1 LGIFKSV
8 AMENTMVKKYHRD
21 PGKRVFVNRSLELE
35 KIKFFGFD
43 MDYTLAVYKSPEYEI
58 LGFRLVIER
67 LISIG
72 YSPELLQLK
81 YDNTFPIRGLW
92 FDNLYGNL
100 LKVDAFGNI
109 LVGVHGFE
117 QAIESL
123 YPNKFI
129 QLSEDRVY
137 VLNTLFN
144 VPETYLIACLVNYMD
159 NCPGSSREPS
169 GVKLGDMYMSYKSM
183 YQDVRAAVDW
193 VHYHGDMKRITLN
206 NLEKYVHKDPR
217 LPMLLTSGYFY
228 TDKVM
233 TYLLDSETKSWR
245 SYFDFIVVDA
255 NKPLWFAEGTVFRQV
270 DQGTGTL
277 RIGSHLGPLRP
288 NQIYAGGSSEVFSKL
303 VGARGREV
311 LYLGDHIFGDVLRS
325 KKGRGWRTFL
335 VVPELVQELHVWT
348 ERRGL
353 FTRLQNLDIQ
363 LGAAFK
369 NMDSSSEIR
378 PDIREIRESMRSVT
392 HEMDMAYGMLGSLF
406 RSGSRQT
413 FFASQVER
421 YADLYAHSCCNLLYY
436 PFFYFFRAPSMLMPH
451 ESTVEH
457 EETGPIDFS
466 GLTPIDRGRNV
477 TISES
482 MEGLSV
488 GEPMTTVHHHHPHHH
503 HLQSCAVMN
512 DSESKRFTRAETPT
526 ESTYVHEEEE
536 REEDSCVNNG
546 NFSLVHDATQQSAA
560 AAAAATTTT
569 TMQSQ
574 RMCKHALLVVV
585 AAWEKLHA
593 PIDFHFWNK
602 RRKEKQL
609 AAANNKQWRLRKS
622 MIIKPLSKEAFV
634 LLRYST
640 LFSLLFI
647 TKQQLT
653 ALFAFS
659 WDAFLSP
666 HSVHSVEGTNSP
678 MFGSFKRAK
687 HVRIDFNDSM
697 TNSNSDSIQNDLA
710 RYGINNVSN
719 EECEACKKS
728 IVGQVAIALGKMWH
742 EEHFVCAHC
751 GERLAHRN
759 FYERSGSIYCE
770 HDYHRLF
777 SPRCAYCNTPIKEK
791 CITALDQTWHP
802 EHFYCAKCGRPI
814 GEEIFHEKDGRAF
827 CHKDYFTN
835 FTPTCHGCKR
845 PITGHYITALNLI
858 PRETR
863 KFLKIGHETKVICQ
877 GFTGKQATFHC
888 RQMLDY
894 GTKIVGGVSPTK
906 AGTKHL
912 NLPVFGSVEEAVKET
927 EADATILYVPAQASA
942 DAIHEAIDAKVPLIV
957 VITEGIPQLDMVKVK
972 QKLLKQSDCRLVGPN
987 CPGLIRPNE
996 CKIGI
1001 MPGHIHQPGCV
1012 GIVSRSGTLTYE
1024 AVQQTTDVGL
1034 GQTLCIGI
1042 GGDPFN
1048 GTNFVDC
1055 LDLFLQDPETRGI
1068 ILIGEIG
1075 GNAEE
1080 RAAEY
1085 LKINNTGANAKPVVS
1100 FIAGVTAP
1108 PGRRMGHAGAIIS
1121 GGKGTAAH
1129 KIEALKEAGV
1139 TVVMSPAQMGI
1150 SLARHFDLAHS
1161 NELNDIYF

>member
-1 LGIFKSV
+1 MHMPSEILPQFVCSSADFTAPLKFLSSSLCESIFWKENKHGIFKSV

-217 LPMLLTSGYFY
+217 LPMLLTRMRDNGAKTFLLTNSGYFY

-488 GEPMTTVHHHHPHHH
+488 GEPMTTVHHHHHHHHPHHH

-536 REEDSCVNNG
+536 REEDSC
-546 NFSLVHDATQQSAA
+546 D
-560 AAAAATTTT
+560 
-569 TMQSQ
+569 MSQ
-574 RMCKHALLVVV
+574 
-585 AAWEKLHA
+585 
-593 PIDFHFWNK
+593 
-602 RRKEKQL
+602 
-609 AAANNKQWRLRKS
+609 
-622 MIIKPLSKEAFV
+622 
-634 LLRYST
+634 
-640 LFSLLFI
+640 
-647 TKQQLT
+647 
-653 ALFAFS
+653 
-659 WDAFLSP
+659 
-666 HSVHSVEGTNSP
+666 HSVEGTNSP

-845 PITGHYITALNLI
+845 PITGHYITALNC
-858 PRETR
+858 EW
-863 KFLKIGHETKVICQ
+863 H
-877 GFTGKQATFHC
+877 
-888 RQMLDY
+888 
-894 GTKIVGGVSPTK
+894 
-906 AGTKHL
+906 
-912 NLPVFGSVEEAVKET
+912 
-927 EADATILYVPAQASA
+927 
-942 DAIHEAIDAKVPLIV
+942 
-957 VITEGIPQLDMVKVK
+957 
-972 QKLLKQSDCRLVGPN
+972 SDCF
-987 CPGLIRPNE
+987 
-996 CKIGI
+996 
-1001 MPGHIHQPGCV
+1001 
-1012 GIVSRSGTLTYE
+1012 
-1024 AVQQTTDVGL
+1024 VQQAYDTAMDEWKT
-1034 GQTLCIGI
+1034 
-1042 GGDPFN
+1042 
-1048 GTNFVDC
+1048 GTF
-1055 LDLFLQDPETRGI
+1055 
-1068 ILIGEIG
+1068 
-1075 GNAEE
+1075 
-1080 RAAEY
+1080 
-1085 LKINNTGANAKPVVS
+1085 
-1100 FIAGVTAP
+1100 
-1108 PGRRMGHAGAIIS
+1108 
-1121 GGKGTAAH
+1121 
-1129 KIEALKEAGV
+1129 
-1139 TVVMSPAQMGI
+1139 
-1150 SLARHFDLAHS
+1150 
-1161 NELNDIYF
+1161 

>member
-1 LGIFKSV
+1 MHMPSEILPGIFKSV

-109 LVGVHGFE
+109 L
-117 QAIESL
+117 
-123 YPNKFI
+123 
-129 QLSEDRVY
+129 
-137 VLNTLFN
+137 
-144 VPETYLIACLVNYMD
+144 TYLIACLVNYMD

-217 LPMLLTSGYFY
+217 LPMLLTRMRDNGAKTFLLTNSGYFY

-488 GEPMTTVHHHHPHHH
+488 GEPMTT
-503 HLQSCAVMN
+503 
-512 DSESKRFTRAETPT
+512 
-526 ESTYVHEEEE
+526 
-536 REEDSCVNNG
+536 
-546 NFSLVHDATQQSAA
+546 
-560 AAAAATTTT
+560 
-569 TMQSQ
+569 
-574 RMCKHALLVVV
+574 
-585 AAWEKLHA
+585 
-593 PIDFHFWNK
+593 
-602 RRKEKQL
+602 
-609 AAANNKQWRLRKS
+609 
-622 MIIKPLSKEAFV
+622 
-634 LLRYST
+634 
-640 LFSLLFI
+640 
-647 TKQQLT
+647 
-653 ALFAFS
+653 
-659 WDAFLSP
+659 
-666 HSVHSVEGTNSP
+666 HSVEGTNSP

-845 PITGHYITALNLI
+845 PITGHYITALNC
-858 PRETR
+858 EWHSDC
-863 KFLKIGHETKVICQ
+863 FVQ
-877 GFTGKQATFHC
+877 Q
-888 RQMLDY
+888 
-894 GTKIVGGVSPTK
+894 
-906 AGTKHL
+906 
-912 NLPVFGSVEEAVKET
+912 AVKET

-987 CPGLIRPNE
+987 CPGLIR
-996 CKIGI
+996 
-1001 MPGHIHQPGCV
+1001 
-1012 GIVSRSGTLTYE
+1012 
-1024 AVQQTTDVGL
+1024 
-1034 GQTLCIGI
+1034 
-1042 GGDPFN
+1042 
-1048 GTNFVDC
+1048 
-1055 LDLFLQDPETRGI
+1055 
-1068 ILIGEIG
+1068 
-1075 GNAEE
+1075 
-1080 RAAEY
+1080 
-1085 LKINNTGANAKPVVS
+1085 GANAKPVVS

-1150 SLARHFDLAHS
+1150 SLARHVYHGQPGAH
-1161 NELNDIYF
+1161 

>member
-100 LKVDAFGNI
+100 LKVDAF
-109 LVGVHGFE
+109 
-117 QAIESL
+117 
-123 YPNKFI
+123 
-129 QLSEDRVY
+129 
-137 VLNTLFN
+137 
-144 VPETYLIACLVNYMD
+144 ETYLIACLVNYMD

-217 LPMLLTSGYFY
+217 LPMLLTRMRDNGAKTFLLTNSGYFY

-488 GEPMTTVHHHHPHHH
+488 GEPMTT
-503 HLQSCAVMN
+503 
-512 DSESKRFTRAETPT
+512 
-526 ESTYVHEEEE
+526 
-536 REEDSCVNNG
+536 
-546 NFSLVHDATQQSAA
+546 
-560 AAAAATTTT
+560 
-569 TMQSQ
+569 
-574 RMCKHALLVVV
+574 
-585 AAWEKLHA
+585 
-593 PIDFHFWNK
+593 
-602 RRKEKQL
+602 
-609 AAANNKQWRLRKS
+609 
-622 MIIKPLSKEAFV
+622 
-634 LLRYST
+634 
-640 LFSLLFI
+640 
-647 TKQQLT
+647 
-653 ALFAFS
+653 
-659 WDAFLSP
+659 
-666 HSVHSVEGTNSP
+666 HSVEGTNSP

-845 PITGHYITALNLI
+845 PITGHYITALNC
-858 PRETR
+858 EWHSDC
-863 KFLKIGHETKVICQ
+863 FVQ
-877 GFTGKQATFHC
+877 Q
-888 RQMLDY
+888 
-894 GTKIVGGVSPTK
+894 
-906 AGTKHL
+906 
-912 NLPVFGSVEEAVKET
+912 AVKET

-987 CPGLIRPNE
+987 CPGLIR
-996 CKIGI
+996 
-1001 MPGHIHQPGCV
+1001 
-1012 GIVSRSGTLTYE
+1012 
-1024 AVQQTTDVGL
+1024 
-1034 GQTLCIGI
+1034 
-1042 GGDPFN
+1042 
-1048 GTNFVDC
+1048 
-1055 LDLFLQDPETRGI
+1055 
-1068 ILIGEIG
+1068 
-1075 GNAEE
+1075 
-1080 RAAEY
+1080 
-1085 LKINNTGANAKPVVS
+1085 GANAKPVVS

>member
-1 LGIFKSV
+1 MVEIHSTDFTAPLKFLPVKQLLSVELQSLLLQHIFKVNKKTKKAQHIMILNHVFVYGIFKSV

-109 LVGVHGFE
+109 L
-117 QAIESL
+117 
-123 YPNKFI
+123 
-129 QLSEDRVY
+129 
-137 VLNTLFN
+137 
-144 VPETYLIACLVNYMD
+144 TYLIACLVNYMD

-217 LPMLLTSGYFY
+217 LPMLLTRMRDNGAKTFLLTNSGYFY

-482 MEGLSV
+482 MEALSV
-488 GEPMTTVHHHHPHHH
+488 GEPMTT
-503 HLQSCAVMN
+503 
-512 DSESKRFTRAETPT
+512 
-526 ESTYVHEEEE
+526 
-536 REEDSCVNNG
+536 
-546 NFSLVHDATQQSAA
+546 
-560 AAAAATTTT
+560 
-569 TMQSQ
+569 
-574 RMCKHALLVVV
+574 
-585 AAWEKLHA
+585 
-593 PIDFHFWNK
+593 
-602 RRKEKQL
+602 
-609 AAANNKQWRLRKS
+609 
-622 MIIKPLSKEAFV
+622 
-634 LLRYST
+634 
-640 LFSLLFI
+640 
-647 TKQQLT
+647 
-653 ALFAFS
+653 
-659 WDAFLSP
+659 
-666 HSVHSVEGTNSP
+666 HSVEGTNSP
-678 MFGSFKRAK
+678 VFGSFKGAK

-845 PITGHYITALNLI
+845 PITGHYITALNC
-858 PRETR
+858 EWHSDC
-863 KFLKIGHETKVICQ
+863 FVQ
-877 GFTGKQATFHC
+877 Q
-888 RQMLDY
+888 
-894 GTKIVGGVSPTK
+894 
-906 AGTKHL
+906 
-912 NLPVFGSVEEAVKET
+912 AVKET
-927 EADATILYVPAQASA
+927 GADATILYVPAQASA

-987 CPGLIRPNE
+987 CPGLIR
-996 CKIGI
+996 
-1001 MPGHIHQPGCV
+1001 
-1012 GIVSRSGTLTYE
+1012 
-1024 AVQQTTDVGL
+1024 
-1034 GQTLCIGI
+1034 
-1042 GGDPFN
+1042 
-1048 GTNFVDC
+1048 
-1055 LDLFLQDPETRGI
+1055 
-1068 ILIGEIG
+1068 
-1075 GNAEE
+1075 
-1080 RAAEY
+1080 
-1085 LKINNTGANAKPVVS
+1085 GANAKPVVS

-1150 SLARHFDLAHS
+1150 SLARHIYHGQPGAH
-1161 NELNDIYF
+1161 

>member
-1 LGIFKSV
+1 
-8 AMENTMVKKYHRD
+8 MENTMVKKYHRD

-109 LVGVHGFE
+109 L
-117 QAIESL
+117 
-123 YPNKFI
+123 
-129 QLSEDRVY
+129 
-137 VLNTLFN
+137 
-144 VPETYLIACLVNYMD
+144 TYLIACLVNYMD

-217 LPMLLTSGYFY
+217 LPMLLTRMRDNGAKTFLLTNSGYFY

-488 GEPMTTVHHHHPHHH
+488 GEPMTT
-503 HLQSCAVMN
+503 
-512 DSESKRFTRAETPT
+512 
-526 ESTYVHEEEE
+526 
-536 REEDSCVNNG
+536 
-546 NFSLVHDATQQSAA
+546 
-560 AAAAATTTT
+560 
-569 TMQSQ
+569 
-574 RMCKHALLVVV
+574 
-585 AAWEKLHA
+585 
-593 PIDFHFWNK
+593 
-602 RRKEKQL
+602 
-609 AAANNKQWRLRKS
+609 
-622 MIIKPLSKEAFV
+622 
-634 LLRYST
+634 
-640 LFSLLFI
+640 
-647 TKQQLT
+647 
-653 ALFAFS
+653 
-659 WDAFLSP
+659 
-666 HSVHSVEGTNSP
+666 HSVEGTNSP

-845 PITGHYITALNLI
+845 PITGHYITALNC
-858 PRETR
+858 EWHSDC
-863 KFLKIGHETKVICQ
+863 FVQ
-877 GFTGKQATFHC
+877 Q
-888 RQMLDY
+888 
-894 GTKIVGGVSPTK
+894 
-906 AGTKHL
+906 
-912 NLPVFGSVEEAVKET
+912 AVKET

-987 CPGLIRPNE
+987 CPGLIR
-996 CKIGI
+996 
-1001 MPGHIHQPGCV
+1001 
-1012 GIVSRSGTLTYE
+1012 
-1024 AVQQTTDVGL
+1024 
-1034 GQTLCIGI
+1034 
-1042 GGDPFN
+1042 
-1048 GTNFVDC
+1048 
-1055 LDLFLQDPETRGI
+1055 
-1068 ILIGEIG
+1068 
-1075 GNAEE
+1075 
-1080 RAAEY
+1080 
-1085 LKINNTGANAKPVVS
+1085 GANAKPVVS

>member
-1 LGIFKSV
+1 
-8 AMENTMVKKYHRD
+8 
-21 PGKRVFVNRSLELE
+21 
-35 KIKFFGFD
+35 

-109 LVGVHGFE
+109 L
-117 QAIESL
+117 
-123 YPNKFI
+123 
-129 QLSEDRVY
+129 
-137 VLNTLFN
+137 
-144 VPETYLIACLVNYMD
+144 TYLIACLVNYMD

-217 LPMLLTSGYFY
+217 LPMLLTRMRDNGAKTFLLTNSGYFY

-482 MEGLSV
+482 MEALSV
-488 GEPMTTVHHHHPHHH
+488 GEPMTT
-503 HLQSCAVMN
+503 
-512 DSESKRFTRAETPT
+512 
-526 ESTYVHEEEE
+526 
-536 REEDSCVNNG
+536 
-546 NFSLVHDATQQSAA
+546 
-560 AAAAATTTT
+560 
-569 TMQSQ
+569 
-574 RMCKHALLVVV
+574 
-585 AAWEKLHA
+585 
-593 PIDFHFWNK
+593 
-602 RRKEKQL
+602 
-609 AAANNKQWRLRKS
+609 
-622 MIIKPLSKEAFV
+622 
-634 LLRYST
+634 
-640 LFSLLFI
+640 
-647 TKQQLT
+647 
-653 ALFAFS
+653 
-659 WDAFLSP
+659 
-666 HSVHSVEGTNSP
+666 HSVEGTNSP
-678 MFGSFKRAK
+678 VFGSFKGAK

-845 PITGHYITALNLI
+845 PITGHYITALNC
-858 PRETR
+858 EWHSDC
-863 KFLKIGHETKVICQ
+863 FVQ
-877 GFTGKQATFHC
+877 Q
-888 RQMLDY
+888 
-894 GTKIVGGVSPTK
+894 
-906 AGTKHL
+906 
-912 NLPVFGSVEEAVKET
+912 AVKET
-927 EADATILYVPAQASA
+927 GADATILYVPAQASA

-987 CPGLIRPNE
+987 CPGLIR
-996 CKIGI
+996 
-1001 MPGHIHQPGCV
+1001 
-1012 GIVSRSGTLTYE
+1012 
-1024 AVQQTTDVGL
+1024 
-1034 GQTLCIGI
+1034 
-1042 GGDPFN
+1042 
-1048 GTNFVDC
+1048 
-1055 LDLFLQDPETRGI
+1055 
-1068 ILIGEIG
+1068 
-1075 GNAEE
+1075 
-1080 RAAEY
+1080 
-1085 LKINNTGANAKPVVS
+1085 GANAKPVVS

-1150 SLARHFDLAHS
+1150 SLARHIYHGQPGAH
-1161 NELNDIYF
+1161 

>member
-217 LPMLLTSGYFY
+217 LPMLLTRMRDNGAKTFLLTNSGYFY
-228 TDKVM
+228 TDTLKRNLGDHILI
-233 TYLLDSETKSWR
+233 LLSSTPTNLSGLQKAL
-245 SYFDFIVVDA
+245 FFVKLI
-255 NKPLWFAEGTVFRQV
+255 K
-270 DQGTGTL
+270 
-277 RIGSHLGPLRP
+277 IGSHLGPLRP

-488 GEPMTTVHHHHPHHH
+488 GEPMTTVHHHHHHHHHHPHHH
-503 HLQSCAVMN
+503 HMQSCAVMN

-536 REEDSCVNNG
+536 REEDSC
-546 NFSLVHDATQQSAA
+546 D
-560 AAAAATTTT
+560 
-569 TMQSQ
+569 MSQ
-574 RMCKHALLVVV
+574 
-585 AAWEKLHA
+585 
-593 PIDFHFWNK
+593 
-602 RRKEKQL
+602 
-609 AAANNKQWRLRKS
+609 
-622 MIIKPLSKEAFV
+622 
-634 LLRYST
+634 
-640 LFSLLFI
+640 
-647 TKQQLT
+647 
-653 ALFAFS
+653 
-659 WDAFLSP
+659 
-666 HSVHSVEGTNSP
+666 HSVEGTNSP

-845 PITGHYITALNLI
+845 PITGHYITALNCEWHSDCFVQQIIMASRLLF
-858 PRETR
+858 RRFLNGNQHRSKDFHRFLYSETR

>member
-1 LGIFKSV
+1 MHMPSEILPGIFKSV

-217 LPMLLTSGYFY
+217 LPMLLTRMRDNGAKTFLLTNSGYFY

-488 GEPMTTVHHHHPHHH
+488 GEPMTTVHHHHHHHPHHH

-536 REEDSCVNNG
+536 REEDSC
-546 NFSLVHDATQQSAA
+546 
-560 AAAAATTTT
+560 
-569 TMQSQ
+569 
-574 RMCKHALLVVV
+574 
-585 AAWEKLHA
+585 
-593 PIDFHFWNK
+593 
-602 RRKEKQL
+602 
-609 AAANNKQWRLRKS
+609 
-622 MIIKPLSKEAFV
+622 
-634 LLRYST
+634 
-640 LFSLLFI
+640 
-647 TKQQLT
+647 
-653 ALFAFS
+653 
-659 WDAFLSP
+659 
-666 HSVHSVEGTNSP
+666 
-678 MFGSFKRAK
+678 
-687 HVRIDFNDSM
+687 
-697 TNSNSDSIQNDLA
+697 DSIQNDLA

-1150 SLARHFDLAHS
+1150 SLARHFDIAHS

>member
-109 LVGVHGFE
+109 L
-117 QAIESL
+117 
-123 YPNKFI
+123 
-129 QLSEDRVY
+129 
-137 VLNTLFN
+137 
-144 VPETYLIACLVNYMD
+144 TYLIACLVNYMD

-217 LPMLLTSGYFY
+217 LPMLLTRMRDNGAKTFLLTNSGYFY

-488 GEPMTTVHHHHPHHH
+488 GEPMTT
-503 HLQSCAVMN
+503 
-512 DSESKRFTRAETPT
+512 
-526 ESTYVHEEEE
+526 
-536 REEDSCVNNG
+536 
-546 NFSLVHDATQQSAA
+546 
-560 AAAAATTTT
+560 
-569 TMQSQ
+569 
-574 RMCKHALLVVV
+574 
-585 AAWEKLHA
+585 
-593 PIDFHFWNK
+593 
-602 RRKEKQL
+602 
-609 AAANNKQWRLRKS
+609 
-622 MIIKPLSKEAFV
+622 
-634 LLRYST
+634 
-640 LFSLLFI
+640 
-647 TKQQLT
+647 
-653 ALFAFS
+653 
-659 WDAFLSP
+659 
-666 HSVHSVEGTNSP
+666 HSVEGTNSP

-845 PITGHYITALNLI
+845 PITGHYITALNC
-858 PRETR
+858 EWHSDC
-863 KFLKIGHETKVICQ
+863 FVQ
-877 GFTGKQATFHC
+877 Q
-888 RQMLDY
+888 
-894 GTKIVGGVSPTK
+894 
-906 AGTKHL
+906 
-912 NLPVFGSVEEAVKET
+912 AVKET

-987 CPGLIRPNE
+987 CPGLIR
-996 CKIGI
+996 
-1001 MPGHIHQPGCV
+1001 
-1012 GIVSRSGTLTYE
+1012 
-1024 AVQQTTDVGL
+1024 
-1034 GQTLCIGI
+1034 
-1042 GGDPFN
+1042 
-1048 GTNFVDC
+1048 
-1055 LDLFLQDPETRGI
+1055 
-1068 ILIGEIG
+1068 
-1075 GNAEE
+1075 
-1080 RAAEY
+1080 
-1085 LKINNTGANAKPVVS
+1085 GANAKPVVS

-1150 SLARHFDLAHS
+1150 SLARHVYHGQPGAH
-1161 NELNDIYF
+1161 

>member
-217 LPMLLTSGYFY
+217 LPMLLTRMRDNGAKTFLLTNSGYFY

-488 GEPMTTVHHHHPHHH
+488 GEPMTT
-503 HLQSCAVMN
+503 
-512 DSESKRFTRAETPT
+512 
-526 ESTYVHEEEE
+526 
-536 REEDSCVNNG
+536 
-546 NFSLVHDATQQSAA
+546 
-560 AAAAATTTT
+560 
-569 TMQSQ
+569 
-574 RMCKHALLVVV
+574 
-585 AAWEKLHA
+585 
-593 PIDFHFWNK
+593 
-602 RRKEKQL
+602 
-609 AAANNKQWRLRKS
+609 
-622 MIIKPLSKEAFV
+622 
-634 LLRYST
+634 
-640 LFSLLFI
+640 
-647 TKQQLT
+647 
-653 ALFAFS
+653 
-659 WDAFLSP
+659 
-666 HSVHSVEGTNSP
+666 HSVEGTNSP

-845 PITGHYITALNLI
+845 PITGHYITALNC
-858 PRETR
+858 EWHSDC
-863 KFLKIGHETKVICQ
+863 FVQ
-877 GFTGKQATFHC
+877 Q
-888 RQMLDY
+888 
-894 GTKIVGGVSPTK
+894 
-906 AGTKHL
+906 
-912 NLPVFGSVEEAVKET
+912 AVKET

-987 CPGLIRPNE
+987 CPGLIR
-996 CKIGI
+996 
-1001 MPGHIHQPGCV
+1001 
-1012 GIVSRSGTLTYE
+1012 
-1024 AVQQTTDVGL
+1024 
-1034 GQTLCIGI
+1034 
-1042 GGDPFN
+1042 
-1048 GTNFVDC
+1048 
-1055 LDLFLQDPETRGI
+1055 
-1068 ILIGEIG
+1068 
-1075 GNAEE
+1075 
-1080 RAAEY
+1080 
-1085 LKINNTGANAKPVVS
+1085 GANAKPVVS

-1150 SLARHFDLAHS
+1150 SLARHVYHGQPGAH
-1161 NELNDIYF
+1161 

>member
-1 LGIFKSV
+1 LKFLSV
-8 AMENTMVKKYHRD
+8 AMENTMLKKYHRD

-58 LGFRLVIER
+58 LGFRLGSV
-67 LISIG
+67 
-72 YSPELLQLK
+72 
-81 YDNTFPIRGLW
+81 
-92 FDNLYGNL
+92 
-100 LKVDAFGNI
+100 
-109 LVGVHGFE
+109 
-117 QAIESL
+117 
-123 YPNKFI
+123 
-129 QLSEDRVY
+129 
-137 VLNTLFN
+137 
-144 VPETYLIACLVNYMD
+144 TYLIACLVNYMD

-217 LPMLLTSGYFY
+217 LTMLLTRMRENGAKTFLLTNSGYFY

-303 VGARGREV
+303 VGVRGREV

-378 PDIREIRESMRSVT
+378 PDIREIRESIRSVT

-436 PFFYFFRAPSMLMPH
+436 PFFYFFRAPPMLMPH

-457 EETGPIDFS
+457 EETGPIDCS

-477 TISES
+477 IISEG
-482 MEGLSV
+482 MEAL
-488 GEPMTTVHHHHPHHH
+488 
-503 HLQSCAVMN
+503 
-512 DSESKRFTRAETPT
+512 
-526 ESTYVHEEEE
+526 
-536 REEDSCVNNG
+536 
-546 NFSLVHDATQQSAA
+546 TQ
-560 AAAAATTTT
+560 
-569 TMQSQ
+569 
-574 RMCKHALLVVV
+574 
-585 AAWEKLHA
+585 
-593 PIDFHFWNK
+593 
-602 RRKEKQL
+602 
-609 AAANNKQWRLRKS
+609 
-622 MIIKPLSKEAFV
+622 
-634 LLRYST
+634 
-640 LFSLLFI
+640 
-647 TKQQLT
+647 
-653 ALFAFS
+653 
-659 WDAFLSP
+659 
-666 HSVHSVEGTNSP
+666 SVEGTNSP
-678 MFGSFKRAK
+678 VFGSFKRAK

-759 FYERSGSIYCE
+759 FYERSGNIYCE

-845 PITGHYITALNLI
+845 PITGHYITALNC
-858 PRETR
+858 EWHSDC
-863 KFLKIGHETKVICQ
+863 FVQ
-877 GFTGKQATFHC
+877 Q
-888 RQMLDY
+888 
-894 GTKIVGGVSPTK
+894 
-906 AGTKHL
+906 
-912 NLPVFGSVEEAVKET
+912 AVKET

-987 CPGLIRPNE
+987 CPGLIR
-996 CKIGI
+996 
-1001 MPGHIHQPGCV
+1001 
-1012 GIVSRSGTLTYE
+1012 
-1024 AVQQTTDVGL
+1024 
-1034 GQTLCIGI
+1034 
-1042 GGDPFN
+1042 
-1048 GTNFVDC
+1048 
-1055 LDLFLQDPETRGI
+1055 
-1068 ILIGEIG
+1068 
-1075 GNAEE
+1075 
-1080 RAAEY
+1080 
-1085 LKINNTGANAKPVVS
+1085 GANAKPVVS

-1121 GGKGTAAH
+1121 GGKGTAEH
-1129 KIEALKEAGV
+1129 KIDALREAGV

-1150 SLARHFDLAHS
+1150 SLARHMYHGHAGAH
-1161 NELNDIYF
+1161 

>member
-217 LPMLLTSGYFY
+217 LPMLLTRMRDNGAKTFLLTNSGYFY

-488 GEPMTTVHHHHPHHH
+488 GEPMTTVHHHHHHHHHHPHHH
-503 HLQSCAVMN
+503 HMQSCAVMN

-536 REEDSCVNNG
+536 REEDSC
-546 NFSLVHDATQQSAA
+546 D
-560 AAAAATTTT
+560 
-569 TMQSQ
+569 MSQ
-574 RMCKHALLVVV
+574 
-585 AAWEKLHA
+585 
-593 PIDFHFWNK
+593 
-602 RRKEKQL
+602 
-609 AAANNKQWRLRKS
+609 
-622 MIIKPLSKEAFV
+622 
-634 LLRYST
+634 
-640 LFSLLFI
+640 
-647 TKQQLT
+647 
-653 ALFAFS
+653 
-659 WDAFLSP
+659 
-666 HSVHSVEGTNSP
+666 HSVEGTNSP

-845 PITGHYITALNLI
+845 PITGHYITALNCEWHSDCFVQQIIMASRLLF
-858 PRETR
+858 RRFLNGNQHRSKDFHRFLYSETR

-972 QKLLKQSDCRLVGPN
+972 QKLLKQSDCRL
-987 CPGLIRPNE
+987 
-996 CKIGI
+996 
-1001 MPGHIHQPGCV
+1001 V

>member
-1 LGIFKSV
+1 
-8 AMENTMVKKYHRD
+8 MENTMVKKYHRD

-217 LPMLLTSGYFY
+217 LPMLLTRMRDNGAKTFLLTNSGYFY

-482 MEGLSV
+482 MEGLS
-488 GEPMTTVHHHHPHHH
+488 
-503 HLQSCAVMN
+503 
-512 DSESKRFTRAETPT
+512 SKRFTRAETPT

-536 REEDSCVNNG
+536 REEDSC
-546 NFSLVHDATQQSAA
+546 D
-560 AAAAATTTT
+560 
-569 TMQSQ
+569 MSQ
-574 RMCKHALLVVV
+574 
-585 AAWEKLHA
+585 
-593 PIDFHFWNK
+593 
-602 RRKEKQL
+602 
-609 AAANNKQWRLRKS
+609 
-622 MIIKPLSKEAFV
+622 
-634 LLRYST
+634 
-640 LFSLLFI
+640 
-647 TKQQLT
+647 
-653 ALFAFS
+653 
-659 WDAFLSP
+659 
-666 HSVHSVEGTNSP
+666 HSVEGTNSP

-845 PITGHYITALNLI
+845 PITGHYITALNCEWHSDCFVQQIIMASRLLF
-858 PRETR
+858 RRFLNGNQHRSKDFHRFLYSETR

>member
-1 LGIFKSV
+1 MNHLMHSKFYRFHRASEISVVFVHGIFKSV

-117 QAIESL
+117 FLKSQVIESL

-217 LPMLLTSGYFY
+217 LAMLLTRMRENGAKTFLLTNSGYFY

-457 EETGPIDFS
+457 EETGPIDCS

-477 TISES
+477 TISEG
-482 MEGLSV
+482 MEALNV
-488 GEPMTTVHHHHPHHH
+488 AEPMTTMHHHHHH
-503 HLQSCAVMN
+503 HLQSMNEKAVVN
-512 DSESKRFTRAETPT
+512 YSESKRFTRAETPT

-536 REEDSCVNNG
+536 REEENMS
-546 NFSLVHDATQQSAA
+546 QQ
-560 AAAAATTTT
+560 
-569 TMQSQ
+569 
-574 RMCKHALLVVV
+574 
-585 AAWEKLHA
+585 
-593 PIDFHFWNK
+593 
-602 RRKEKQL
+602 
-609 AAANNKQWRLRKS
+609 
-622 MIIKPLSKEAFV
+622 
-634 LLRYST
+634 
-640 LFSLLFI
+640 
-647 TKQQLT
+647 
-653 ALFAFS
+653 
-659 WDAFLSP
+659 
-666 HSVHSVEGTNSP
+666 SVEGTNSP
-678 MFGSFKRAK
+678 VFGSFKRAK

-845 PITGHYITALNLI
+845 PITGHYITALNC
-858 PRETR
+858 EWHSDC
-863 KFLKIGHETKVICQ
+863 FVQ
-877 GFTGKQATFHC
+877 Q
-888 RQMLDY
+888 
-894 GTKIVGGVSPTK
+894 
-906 AGTKHL
+906 
-912 NLPVFGSVEEAVKET
+912 AVKET

-972 QKLLKQSDCRLVGPN
+972 QKLLKQSDSRLVGPN
-987 CPGLIRPNE
+987 CPGLIR
-996 CKIGI
+996 
-1001 MPGHIHQPGCV
+1001 
-1012 GIVSRSGTLTYE
+1012 
-1024 AVQQTTDVGL
+1024 
-1034 GQTLCIGI
+1034 
-1042 GGDPFN
+1042 
-1048 GTNFVDC
+1048 
-1055 LDLFLQDPETRGI
+1055 
-1068 ILIGEIG
+1068 
-1075 GNAEE
+1075 
-1080 RAAEY
+1080 
-1085 LKINNTGANAKPVVS
+1085 GANAKPVVS

-1129 KIEALKEAGV
+1129 KIDALKEAGV

-1150 SLARHFDLAHS
+1150 SLARHMYHGHPKAH
-1161 NELNDIYF
+1161 

>member
-1 LGIFKSV
+1 MHMPSEILPQFVCSSADFTAPLKFLSSSLCESIFWKENKHGIFKSV

-100 LKVDAFGNI
+100 LKVDAF
-109 LVGVHGFE
+109 
-117 QAIESL
+117 
-123 YPNKFI
+123 
-129 QLSEDRVY
+129 
-137 VLNTLFN
+137 
-144 VPETYLIACLVNYMD
+144 ETYLIACLVNYMD

-217 LPMLLTSGYFY
+217 LPMLLTRMRDNGAKTFLLTNSGYFY

-488 GEPMTTVHHHHPHHH
+488 GEPMTT
-503 HLQSCAVMN
+503 
-512 DSESKRFTRAETPT
+512 
-526 ESTYVHEEEE
+526 
-536 REEDSCVNNG
+536 
-546 NFSLVHDATQQSAA
+546 
-560 AAAAATTTT
+560 
-569 TMQSQ
+569 
-574 RMCKHALLVVV
+574 
-585 AAWEKLHA
+585 
-593 PIDFHFWNK
+593 
-602 RRKEKQL
+602 
-609 AAANNKQWRLRKS
+609 
-622 MIIKPLSKEAFV
+622 
-634 LLRYST
+634 
-640 LFSLLFI
+640 
-647 TKQQLT
+647 
-653 ALFAFS
+653 
-659 WDAFLSP
+659 
-666 HSVHSVEGTNSP
+666 HSVEGTNSP

-845 PITGHYITALNLI
+845 PITGHYITALNC
-858 PRETR
+858 EWHSDC
-863 KFLKIGHETKVICQ
+863 FVQ
-877 GFTGKQATFHC
+877 Q
-888 RQMLDY
+888 
-894 GTKIVGGVSPTK
+894 
-906 AGTKHL
+906 
-912 NLPVFGSVEEAVKET
+912 AVKET

-987 CPGLIRPNE
+987 CPGLIKPNE

>member
-217 LPMLLTSGYFY
+217 LPMLLTRMRDNGAKTFLLTNSGYFY

-488 GEPMTTVHHHHPHHH
+488 GEPMTTVHHHHHHHHHHPHHH
-503 HLQSCAVMN
+503 HMQSCAVMN

-536 REEDSCVNNG
+536 REEDSC
-546 NFSLVHDATQQSAA
+546 D
-560 AAAAATTTT
+560 
-569 TMQSQ
+569 MSQ
-574 RMCKHALLVVV
+574 
-585 AAWEKLHA
+585 
-593 PIDFHFWNK
+593 
-602 RRKEKQL
+602 
-609 AAANNKQWRLRKS
+609 
-622 MIIKPLSKEAFV
+622 
-634 LLRYST
+634 
-640 LFSLLFI
+640 
-647 TKQQLT
+647 
-653 ALFAFS
+653 
-659 WDAFLSP
+659 
-666 HSVHSVEGTNSP
+666 HSVEGTNSP

-845 PITGHYITALNLI
+845 PITGHYITALNCEWHSDCFVQQIIMASRLLF
-858 PRETR
+858 RRFLNGNQHRSKDFHRFLYSETR

>member
-100 LKVDAFGNI
+100 LKVDAF
-109 LVGVHGFE
+109 
-117 QAIESL
+117 
-123 YPNKFI
+123 
-129 QLSEDRVY
+129 
-137 VLNTLFN
+137 
-144 VPETYLIACLVNYMD
+144 ETYLIACLVNYMD

-217 LPMLLTSGYFY
+217 LPMLLTRMRDNGAKTFLLTNSGYFY

-536 REEDSCVNNG
+536 REEDSC
-546 NFSLVHDATQQSAA
+546 D
-560 AAAAATTTT
+560 
-569 TMQSQ
+569 MSQ
-574 RMCKHALLVVV
+574 
-585 AAWEKLHA
+585 
-593 PIDFHFWNK
+593 
-602 RRKEKQL
+602 
-609 AAANNKQWRLRKS
+609 
-622 MIIKPLSKEAFV
+622 
-634 LLRYST
+634 
-640 LFSLLFI
+640 
-647 TKQQLT
+647 
-653 ALFAFS
+653 
-659 WDAFLSP
+659 
-666 HSVHSVEGTNSP
+666 HSVEGTNSP

>member
-217 LPMLLTSGYFY
+217 LPMLLTRMRDNGAKTFLLTNSGYFY

-466 GLTPIDRGRNV
+466 GLTPIDRGRN
-477 TISES
+477 
-482 MEGLSV
+482 
-488 GEPMTTVHHHHPHHH
+488 
-503 HLQSCAVMN
+503 
-512 DSESKRFTRAETPT
+512 SKRFTRAETPT

-536 REEDSCVNNG
+536 REEDSC
-546 NFSLVHDATQQSAA
+546 D
-560 AAAAATTTT
+560 
-569 TMQSQ
+569 MSQ
-574 RMCKHALLVVV
+574 
-585 AAWEKLHA
+585 
-593 PIDFHFWNK
+593 
-602 RRKEKQL
+602 
-609 AAANNKQWRLRKS
+609 
-622 MIIKPLSKEAFV
+622 
-634 LLRYST
+634 
-640 LFSLLFI
+640 
-647 TKQQLT
+647 
-653 ALFAFS
+653 
-659 WDAFLSP
+659 
-666 HSVHSVEGTNSP
+666 HSVEGTNSP

-845 PITGHYITALNLI
+845 PITGHYITALNCEWHSDCFVQQIIMASRLLF
-858 PRETR
+858 RRFLNGNQHRSKDFHRFLYSETR

>member
-1 LGIFKSV
+1 MESIPLHKKQQLIQNGNVNKLSLFTSV

-109 LVGVHGFE
+109 L
-117 QAIESL
+117 
-123 YPNKFI
+123 
-129 QLSEDRVY
+129 
-137 VLNTLFN
+137 
-144 VPETYLIACLVNYMD
+144 TYLIACLVNYMD

-217 LPMLLTSGYFY
+217 LPMLLTRMRDNGAKTFLLTNSGYFY

-482 MEGLSV
+482 MEALSV
-488 GEPMTTVHHHHPHHH
+488 GEPMTT
-503 HLQSCAVMN
+503 
-512 DSESKRFTRAETPT
+512 
-526 ESTYVHEEEE
+526 
-536 REEDSCVNNG
+536 
-546 NFSLVHDATQQSAA
+546 
-560 AAAAATTTT
+560 
-569 TMQSQ
+569 
-574 RMCKHALLVVV
+574 
-585 AAWEKLHA
+585 
-593 PIDFHFWNK
+593 
-602 RRKEKQL
+602 
-609 AAANNKQWRLRKS
+609 
-622 MIIKPLSKEAFV
+622 
-634 LLRYST
+634 
-640 LFSLLFI
+640 
-647 TKQQLT
+647 
-653 ALFAFS
+653 
-659 WDAFLSP
+659 
-666 HSVHSVEGTNSP
+666 HSVEGTNSP
-678 MFGSFKRAK
+678 VFGSFKRAK

-791 CITALDQTWHP
+791 CIAALDQTWHP

-845 PITGHYITALNLI
+845 PITGHYITALNC
-858 PRETR
+858 EWHSDC
-863 KFLKIGHETKVICQ
+863 FVQ
-877 GFTGKQATFHC
+877 Q
-888 RQMLDY
+888 
-894 GTKIVGGVSPTK
+894 
-906 AGTKHL
+906 
-912 NLPVFGSVEEAVKET
+912 AVKET

-987 CPGLIRPNE
+987 CPGLIR
-996 CKIGI
+996 
-1001 MPGHIHQPGCV
+1001 
-1012 GIVSRSGTLTYE
+1012 
-1024 AVQQTTDVGL
+1024 
-1034 GQTLCIGI
+1034 
-1042 GGDPFN
+1042 
-1048 GTNFVDC
+1048 
-1055 LDLFLQDPETRGI
+1055 
-1068 ILIGEIG
+1068 
-1075 GNAEE
+1075 
-1080 RAAEY
+1080 
-1085 LKINNTGANAKPVVS
+1085 GANAKPVVS

-1161 NELNDIYF
+1161 NELN

>member
-1 LGIFKSV
+1 MNHLMHSKFYRFHRASEISVVFVHGIFKSV

-117 QAIESL
+117 FLKSQVIESL

-217 LPMLLTSGYFY
+217 LAMLLTRMRENGAKTFLLTNSGYFY

-457 EETGPIDFS
+457 EETGPIDCS

-477 TISES
+477 TISEG
-482 MEGLSV
+482 MEALNV
-488 GEPMTTVHHHHPHHH
+488 AEPMTTMHHHHHH
-503 HLQSCAVMN
+503 HLQSMNEKAVVN
-512 DSESKRFTRAETPT
+512 YSESKRFTRAETPT

-536 REEDSCVNNG
+536 REEENMS
-546 NFSLVHDATQQSAA
+546 QQ
-560 AAAAATTTT
+560 
-569 TMQSQ
+569 
-574 RMCKHALLVVV
+574 
-585 AAWEKLHA
+585 
-593 PIDFHFWNK
+593 
-602 RRKEKQL
+602 
-609 AAANNKQWRLRKS
+609 
-622 MIIKPLSKEAFV
+622 
-634 LLRYST
+634 
-640 LFSLLFI
+640 
-647 TKQQLT
+647 
-653 ALFAFS
+653 
-659 WDAFLSP
+659 
-666 HSVHSVEGTNSP
+666 SVEGTNSP
-678 MFGSFKRAK
+678 VFGSFKRAK

-845 PITGHYITALNLI
+845 PITGHYITALNCEWHSDCFVQQYAHREEEAYCLHI
-858 PRETR
+858 IMASRFLLRRLLNGNEHRSKDFYRFLYSETR

-912 NLPVFGSVEEAVKET
+912 NLPVFGTVEEAVKET

-972 QKLLKQSDCRLVGPN
+972 QKLLKQSDSRLVGPN

-1075 GNAEE
+1075 GSAEE
-1080 RAAEY
+1080 KAAEF

-1129 KIEALKEAGV
+1129 KIDALKEAGV

-1150 SLARHFDLAHS
+1150 SLARHIVF
-1161 NELNDIYF
+1161 E

>member
-1 LGIFKSV
+1 NRTNLSFYIFCRNTFYRFHRASEISVVFVHGIFKSV
-8 AMENTMVKKYHRD
+8 AMENSMVKKYHRD

-100 LKVDAFGNI
+100 LKVDAF
-109 LVGVHGFE
+109 
-117 QAIESL
+117 
-123 YPNKFI
+123 
-129 QLSEDRVY
+129 
-137 VLNTLFN
+137 
-144 VPETYLIACLVNYMD
+144 ETYLIACLVNYMD

-217 LPMLLTSGYFY
+217 LAMLLTRMRENGAKTFLLTNSGYFY

-457 EETGPIDFS
+457 EETGPIDCS

-477 TISES
+477 TISEG
-482 MEGLSV
+482 MEALS
-488 GEPMTTVHHHHPHHH
+488 
-503 HLQSCAVMN
+503 Q
-512 DSESKRFTRAETPT
+512 
-526 ESTYVHEEEE
+526 
-536 REEDSCVNNG
+536 
-546 NFSLVHDATQQSAA
+546 
-560 AAAAATTTT
+560 
-569 TMQSQ
+569 
-574 RMCKHALLVVV
+574 
-585 AAWEKLHA
+585 
-593 PIDFHFWNK
+593 
-602 RRKEKQL
+602 
-609 AAANNKQWRLRKS
+609 
-622 MIIKPLSKEAFV
+622 
-634 LLRYST
+634 
-640 LFSLLFI
+640 
-647 TKQQLT
+647 
-653 ALFAFS
+653 
-659 WDAFLSP
+659 
-666 HSVHSVEGTNSP
+666 SVEGTNSP
-678 MFGSFKRAK
+678 VFGSFKRAK

-845 PITGHYITALNLI
+845 PITGHYITALNCEWHSDCFVQQIIMASRFLL
-858 PRETR
+858 RRLLNGNEHRSKDFYRFLYSETR

-912 NLPVFGSVEEAVKET
+912 NLPVFGTVEEAVKET

-972 QKLLKQSDCRLVGPN
+972 QKLLKQSDSRLVGPN

-1075 GNAEE
+1075 GSAEE
-1080 RAAEY
+1080 KAAEF

-1129 KIEALKEAGV
+1129 KIDALKEAGV

-1150 SLARHFDLAHS
+1150 SLARHMYHGHPGAH
-1161 NELNDIYF
+1161 

>member
-1 LGIFKSV
+1 MNHLMHSKFYRFHRASEISVVFVHGIFKSV

-117 QAIESL
+117 FLKSQVIESL

-217 LPMLLTSGYFY
+217 LAMLLTRMRENGAKTFLLTNSGYFY

-457 EETGPIDFS
+457 EETGPIDCS

-477 TISES
+477 TISEG
-482 MEGLSV
+482 ME
-488 GEPMTTVHHHHPHHH
+488 
-503 HLQSCAVMN
+503 
-512 DSESKRFTRAETPT
+512 
-526 ESTYVHEEEE
+526 
-536 REEDSCVNNG
+536 
-546 NFSLVHDATQQSAA
+546 
-560 AAAAATTTT
+560 
-569 TMQSQ
+569 
-574 RMCKHALLVVV
+574 AL
-585 AAWEKLHA
+585 
-593 PIDFHFWNK
+593 N
-602 RRKEKQL
+602 Q
-609 AAANNKQWRLRKS
+609 
-622 MIIKPLSKEAFV
+622 
-634 LLRYST
+634 
-640 LFSLLFI
+640 
-647 TKQQLT
+647 
-653 ALFAFS
+653 
-659 WDAFLSP
+659 
-666 HSVHSVEGTNSP
+666 SVEGTNSP
-678 MFGSFKRAK
+678 VFGSFKRAK

-845 PITGHYITALNLI
+845 PITGHYITALNCEWHSDCFVQQYAHREEEAYCLHI
-858 PRETR
+858 IMASRFLLRRLLNGNEHRSKDFYRFLYSETR

-912 NLPVFGSVEEAVKET
+912 NLPVFGTVEEAVKET

-972 QKLLKQSDCRLVGPN
+972 QKLLKQSDSRLVGPN

-1075 GNAEE
+1075 GSAEE
-1080 RAAEY
+1080 KAAEF

-1129 KIEALKEAGV
+1129 KIDALKEAGV

-1150 SLARHFDLAHS
+1150 SLARHMYHGHPKAH
-1161 NELNDIYF
+1161 

>member
-1 LGIFKSV
+1 NRTNLSFYIFCRNTFYRFHRASEISVVFVHGIFKSV
-8 AMENTMVKKYHRD
+8 AMENSMVKKYHRD

-117 QAIESL
+117 FLKSQVIESL

-217 LPMLLTSGYFY
+217 LAMLLTRMRENGAKTFLLTNSGYFY

-457 EETGPIDFS
+457 EETGPIDCS

-477 TISES
+477 TISEG
-482 MEGLSV
+482 MEALSV
-488 GEPMTTVHHHHPHHH
+488 GEPMTTMHHHHHH
-503 HLQSCAVMN
+503 HLQSMNEKAVVN
-512 DSESKRFTRAETPT
+512 YSESKRFTRAETPT

-536 REEDSCVNNG
+536 REEENMS
-546 NFSLVHDATQQSAA
+546 QQ
-560 AAAAATTTT
+560 
-569 TMQSQ
+569 
-574 RMCKHALLVVV
+574 
-585 AAWEKLHA
+585 
-593 PIDFHFWNK
+593 
-602 RRKEKQL
+602 
-609 AAANNKQWRLRKS
+609 
-622 MIIKPLSKEAFV
+622 
-634 LLRYST
+634 
-640 LFSLLFI
+640 
-647 TKQQLT
+647 
-653 ALFAFS
+653 
-659 WDAFLSP
+659 
-666 HSVHSVEGTNSP
+666 SVEGTNSP
-678 MFGSFKRAK
+678 VFGSFKRAK

-845 PITGHYITALNLI
+845 PITGHYITALNC
-858 PRETR
+858 EWHSDC
-863 KFLKIGHETKVICQ
+863 FVQ
-877 GFTGKQATFHC
+877 Q
-888 RQMLDY
+888 
-894 GTKIVGGVSPTK
+894 
-906 AGTKHL
+906 
-912 NLPVFGSVEEAVKET
+912 AVKET

-972 QKLLKQSDCRLVGPN
+972 QKLLKQSDSRL
-987 CPGLIRPNE
+987 
-996 CKIGI
+996 
-1001 MPGHIHQPGCV
+1001 
-1012 GIVSRSGTLTYE
+1012 
-1024 AVQQTTDVGL
+1024 
-1034 GQTLCIGI
+1034 
-1042 GGDPFN
+1042 
-1048 GTNFVDC
+1048 
-1055 LDLFLQDPETRGI
+1055 
-1068 ILIGEIG
+1068 
-1075 GNAEE
+1075 
-1080 RAAEY
+1080 
-1085 LKINNTGANAKPVVS
+1085 GANAKPVVS

-1129 KIEALKEAGV
+1129 KIDALKEAGV

-1150 SLARHFDLAHS
+1150 SLARHMYHGHPGAH
-1161 NELNDIYF
+1161 